1 MHVDKNSSAQKS
13 DLDQAIIF
21 ELFDRLANLGKRIRM
36 HNASEGIK
44 ADVGKSCSN
53 YVQQHKP

>member
-1 MHVDKNSSAQKS
+1 MDKNTSTQKS
-13 DLDQAIIF
+13 DLDQVIIF

-36 HNASEGIK
+36 HNASESIK

-53 YVQQHKP
+53 YVQQRKP